1 MNAPRHSVG
10 FTLVELIL
18 VMALLSTMMAV
29 AAPSL
34 SNFFAGR
41 GLEEETRRFLAVTR
55 HARSEAISTATVVEM
70 WIDPDQRAYG
80 LSPHDPYTPDAT
92 EAHRYHVARGLTLE
106 IDSESIDE
114 EGRATIT
121 FWPDGLL
128 DAESVEEVTIR
139 ENENRATSINRNEFT
154 PGYRVGDEDEEEK

>member
-1 MNAPRHSVG
+1 MNAPRHSNG

-34 SNFFAGR
+34 SNFFSGR

-55 HARSEAISTATVVEM
+55 HARNEAISTATVVEM
-70 WIDPDQRAYG
+70 WIDLDERAYG
-80 LSPHDPYTPDAT
+80 LSPHDPYTPEVT
-92 EAHRYHVARGLTLE
+92 EARRYHVARGLTLE
-106 IDSESIDE
+106 IDPESIDE
-114 EGRATIT
+114 DGRATIT

-128 DAESVEEVTIR
+128 DTESVEKVTIR
-139 ENENRATSINRNEFT
+139 ENENRATSIKRNEFT
-154 PGYRVGDEDEEEK
+154 PGYRVSDEDDEEK

>member
-1 MNAPRHSVG
+1 MSAPRHSVG

-55 HARSEAISTATVVEM
+55 YARSEAISTATVVEL
-70 WIDPDQRAYG
+70 WIEPEEGAYG
-80 LSPHDPYTPDAT
+80 LSPQDPYNP
-92 EAHRYHVARGLTLE
+92 EAPEVRRYNAARGLTLE
-106 IDSESIDE
+106 IDPEFVDE

-128 DAESVEEVTIR
+128 DVESVEEVTIR
-139 ENENRATSINRNEFT
+139 ENENRATSIKRNEFT
-154 PGYRVGDEDEEEK
+154 PGYRVSDEDDEE